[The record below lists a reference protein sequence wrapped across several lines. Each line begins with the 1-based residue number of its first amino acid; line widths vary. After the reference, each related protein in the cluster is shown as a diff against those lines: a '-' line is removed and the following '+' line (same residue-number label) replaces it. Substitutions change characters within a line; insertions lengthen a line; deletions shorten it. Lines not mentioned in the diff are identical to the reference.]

1 MKRIIIPF
9 LIVVM
14 ICCLGVS
21 FQFLKVEKKDP
32 ILKKFSTI
40 SYFIPSYQKRYEAYR
55 TLHPSMSLEEVVT
68 KVNIGL
74 DKEFYQSTKPT
85 PYLNQTTIL
94 INKYYYVLENYVP
107 DNLVLLDSSYS
118 KSGIYLVKE
127 AKEQLEKMITA
138 AAQEGHVL
146 RVISAYRSYSYQV
159 KLYQNYVAQD
169 GIAAADT
176 YSARPGY
183 SEHQS
188 GLVVD
193 IDNGKV
199 PYTSFE
205 TTKEYTWMVDH
216 AYQFGFILRYPK
228 GTDAI
233 TGYQFEAW
241 HYRYV
246 GKELA
251 LKIKNTHLTFDEYYA
266 RYLDSEL

>member
-1 MKRIIIPF
+1 M
-9 LIVVM
+9 
-14 ICCLGVS
+14 
-21 FQFLKVEKKDP
+21 
-32 ILKKFSTI
+32 
-40 SYFIPSYQKRYEAYR
+40 
-55 TLHPSMSLEEVVT
+55 
-68 KVNIGL
+68 
-74 DKEFYQSTKPT
+74 
-85 PYLNQTTIL
+85 
-94 INKYYYVLENYVP
+94 
-107 DNLVLLDSSYS
+107 
-118 KSGIYLVKE
+118 
-127 AKEQLEKMITA
+127 
-138 AAQEGHVL
+138 
-146 RVISAYRSYSYQV
+146 

-246 GKELA
+246 GKEIA

-266 RYLDSEL
+266 RYLDSELQFNFDKAIILSISSSVAILFLCIILQLLQR